1 MTLSFKKPII
11 LTRVSED
18 NKEFIQSFF
27 ELYPNIDVNQSFRF
41 LPVFEIVFERKFQ
54 VNLDF
59 NYLICTSRYAIQAIS
74 SSENVIGKSIFC
86 VGESTAL
93 AARERGFKKISYP
106 GVGNA
111 SNLIKLISLK
121 VRNKNST
128 LHYLRGKEVSYDLKL
143 ELEKFGYKVHETIV
157 YRQKRLKLTGRIRN
171 FLSKENVGGVV
182 FFSASAAKS
191 FCYYFK
197 KFPEDFL
204 FFCISD
210 RVAQEVLKSQV
221 QEDHKI
227 RVASEP
233 TTKGIMKLVYH
244 EEVVRQH

>member
-11 LTRVSED
+11 LTRVNED

-27 ELYPNIDVNQSFRF
+27 ELYPNINVNQSFRF
-41 LPVFEIVFERKFQ
+41 LPLFEIVFDRKLQ
-54 VNLDF
+54 GKLDF

-74 SSENVIGKSIFC
+74 SFENVVSKSIFC
-86 VGESTAL
+86 VGKSTAL
-93 AARERGFKKISYP
+93 AAMERGFNKVFYP
-106 GVGNA
+106 EVGNA
-111 SNLIKLISLK
+111 TNLVKLISLK
-121 VRNKNST
+121 VGDKNST

-143 ELEKFGYKVHETIV
+143 EVEKFGYKVHETIV
-157 YRQKRLKLTGRIRN
+157 YRQKKLKLAGKIRN

-182 FFSASAAKS
+182 FFSANAAKS
-191 FCYYFK
+191 FCDYFK

-210 RVAQEVLKSQV
+210 RVAQEVLKTQV
-221 QEDHKI
+221 QDDYNI

-233 TTKGIMKLVYH
+233 TTKEIMKLVYH
-244 EEVVRQH
+244 EEVVSQH